1 MDDLRYNEK
10 KEPKLGWNWGAFMFP
25 FQFGIGTKAYL
36 TLLTLVPILNFI
48 WFFVSGSQGAKWAYD
63 SGYFENVDEFNG
75 AMKSWNRA
83 GLVSAIIIAVVLALY
98 FLLFVWTI
106 GMFSQLKF

>member
-1 MDDLRYNEK
+1 MDDLVYNEK

-36 TLLTLVPILNFI
+36 TLLVLVPFLNFI
-48 WFFVSGSQGAKWAYD
+48 WLFVSGAQGAKWAYD
-63 SGYFENVDEFNG
+63 SGCFKNVDEFNG

-83 GLVSAIIIAVVLALY
+83 GLVSAIIVAVVIALY
-98 FLLFVWTI
+98 VLLFVGLI
-106 GMFSQLKF
+106 GMLSQLEL